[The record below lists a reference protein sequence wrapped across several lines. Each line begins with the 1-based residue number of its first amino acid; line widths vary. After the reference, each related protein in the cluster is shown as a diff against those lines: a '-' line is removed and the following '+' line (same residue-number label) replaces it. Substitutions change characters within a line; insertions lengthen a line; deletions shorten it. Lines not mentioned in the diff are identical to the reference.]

1 MQLLLLSGSFRL
13 RFFDFGR
20 RLMLTCDSM
29 LCGLSSE
36 HAELLKLRAVMLQPR
51 SADALEWQMRWE
63 EVSVRCVDCCRN
75 HFVFLCG
82 GEGIPG
88 VSMLLTHVGQ
98 QHD

>member
-1 MQLLLLSGSFRL
+1 MR
-13 RFFDFGR
+13 
-20 RLMLTCDSM
+20 
-29 LCGLSSE
+29 CGLSSE

-63 EVSVRCVDCCRN
+63 EVSVRCVDYCRN
-75 HFVFLCG
+75 YFVFLS
-82 GEGIPG
+82 GEAIPG